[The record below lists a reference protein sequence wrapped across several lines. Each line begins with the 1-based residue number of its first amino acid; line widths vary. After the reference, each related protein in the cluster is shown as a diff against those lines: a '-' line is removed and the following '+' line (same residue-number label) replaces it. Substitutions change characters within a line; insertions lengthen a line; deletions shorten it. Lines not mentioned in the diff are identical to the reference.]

1 MSTVID
7 TSTMVVD
14 GPGGG
19 GAPRGGGLLGGLGL
33 LVRRRMWRDRALL
46 LGSTVVIAIAT
57 LIAYAGPQLVVM
69 TIDDGA
75 KDAVA
80 AAGAGADID
89 VTVPV
94 GNTGGDNITTVRGL
108 PAAQLDPVAQEVP
121 GRLPAETAA
130 LVEDVSTWVVSPE
143 IDVSWSAPGQ
153 EADEAL
159 IEERAIERD
168 SRLGDVLTF
177 GYAQAAATDL
187 VEGRLPTDATG
198 QSRTVD
204 SETAGIG
211 VVPSLG
217 DNGESV
223 FTEPEVIE
231 IALTPAVA
239 DVLEIAVGDVLM
251 LQDVTGVEVALR
263 VTGLVA
269 PADPGAQIWQR
280 FPDAF
285 EPAVVDNPARPL
297 YRRGTVMLS
306 ATTLDE
312 LSTRLGVPFPGTMEL
327 AVSPEELTLDNARVV
342 AAQMRELTQQGDVLG
357 EDVTVTA
364 QVTSS
369 LGPALD
375 AYPARARAALA
386 QTSVVVAGVIAV
398 AAVVIALM
406 ARLLLSRREGD
417 IALERARG
425 ASVPSVAL
433 RMGIESTI
441 VALVGV
447 AAGYGVATLA
457 VGSVAW
463 TNGPALMVALV
474 AVLAAPLLGAAAAR
488 GSWTGRREPANRQDR
503 ARTRRARGARRLTL
517 EALAVVLGILAVVTL
532 RSRGVLQTQTAG
544 IDPFLAAAPVLVA
557 LAIVVIV
564 VRMYPLPMAV
574 IQWGARRTRGV
585 AGVIT
590 LAKARERIPVLPLLA
605 LTLAIA
611 VAVSSGLLVGT
622 VRSGQEQA
630 SWERVGGQVRIDA
643 ELDEASA
650 QQLEDAG
657 AVVSH
662 EYTREFTNVA
672 LGSEYAEAFLM
683 AQDRTYPDIVAESGL
698 VDPQELRDLHATSDQ
713 RAPGDPVPVLVSQ
726 EIADVAVPEDRSEIY
741 IGRTWVPI
749 EVVGVATVTPDG
761 WAEGPFVV
769 APLEALQEFEYET
782 PWTTTLAFVGGEQAA
797 AAVAADPTIPA
808 DAVTTRE
815 GWLAAVRDSALIG
828 GVESLMTIAVATV
841 GLLAAAAL
849 LVTVLHGVRE
859 RGRALAMLRTQGMGS
874 GYGWWLALAELGPL
888 TAAAVLGGAAAGLA
902 ILLLLGGALGLEVLA
917 GGLAAPPLVASP
929 TFIGAVVAGVLVLLI
944 IAVTAEVLAHR
955 RERLSDVLRYGES
968 R

>member
-1 MSTVID
+1 MID
-7 TSTMVVD
+7 TSTMDVD
-14 GPGGG
+14 SPRGARSGRG
-19 GAPRGGGLLGGLGL
+19 GAVLGGLGL

-46 LGSTVVIAIAT
+46 VGSAVVIAIAT
-57 LIAYAGPQLVVM
+57 LIAYAGPQLVLM

-94 GNTGGDNITTVRGL
+94 GNTGGDNITTVRGM
-108 PAAQLDPVAQEVP
+108 PAAELERTAQEVP
-121 GRLPAETAA
+121 ARLPAETAA
-130 LVEDVSTWVVSPE
+130 LVDGVSTWVASPE
-143 IDVSWSAPGQ
+143 IGLSWGASA
-153 EADEAL
+153 EEVDAALDED
-159 IEERAIERD
+159 RAIDRD
-168 SRLGDVLTF
+168 SRLGDQVTF
-177 GYAQAAATDL
+177 GYADAAVVELVDGALPAEATG
-187 VEGRLPTDATG
+187 EGR
-198 QSRTVD
+198 RVE

-211 VVPSLG
+211 VTPSLG
-217 DNGESV
+217 DNGEAV
-223 FTEPEVIE
+223 FTEPEIIE
-231 IALTPAVA
+231 IALTPQVA
-239 DVLEIAVGDVLM
+239 DVLEISVGDVLM
-251 LQDVTGVEVALR
+251 LEDATGVQVALR
-263 VTGLVA
+263 VTGIVV
-269 PADPGAQIWQR
+269 PADPDADVWER

-285 EPAVVDNPARPL
+285 APAVVDNPARPL
-297 YRRGTVMLS
+297 YRRGTVLVS
-306 ATTLDE
+306 APTLDE
-312 LSTRLGVPFPGTMEL
+312 LSTRLGTPFSGTMEL
-327 AVSPEELTLDNARVV
+327 AVTPEALTLDNARVV

-357 EDVTVTA
+357 DEATVTA
-364 QVTSS
+364 QVSS
-369 LGPALD
+369 DLGPALD

-433 RMGIESTI
+433 RMGIESVI
-441 VALVGV
+441 VAVVGV
-447 AAGYGVATLA
+447 AAGYGAATAA
-457 VGSVAW
+457 VGAVPWS
-463 TNGPALMVALV
+463 NGPAFVVALV
-474 AVLAAPLLGAAAAR
+474 AMLAAPALGAAVAR
-488 GSWTGRREPANRQDR
+488 ASWTGRREPANRQDR
-503 ARTRRARGARRLTL
+503 ARKRRARASRRLTL

-532 RSRGVLQTQTAG
+532 RSRGVLQTQTTG

-557 LAIVVIV
+557 LAIVVVV
-564 VRMYPLPMAV
+564 VRLYPIPMAL

-611 VAVSSGLLVGT
+611 VAVSGGLLVGT

-643 ELDEASA
+643 ELDEASVD
-650 QQLEDAG
+650 QLEGAG
-657 AVVSH
+657 AVVSR
-662 EYTREFTNVA
+662 EYTREFTNTA
-672 LGSEYAEAFLM
+672 LGSEYAEAFLL
-683 AQDRTYPDIVAESGL
+683 AQDAAYPDIVAEAGL
-698 VDPQELRDLHATSDQ
+698 EDPQELRDLHATSAE
-713 RAPGDPVPVLVSQ
+713 RSPGDPVPVLVSQ
-726 EIADVAVPEDRSEIY
+726 EIADIVVSEDRSEIY

-749 EVVGVATVTPDG
+749 QVVGVATVTPDG

-769 APLEALQEFEYET
+769 APLEALEEFEYET
-782 PWTTTLAFVGGEQAA
+782 PWTTNLAFVGGDG
-797 AAVAADPTIPA
+797 AVEAVESDPTIA
-808 DAVTTRE
+808 DQAVTTRE
-815 GWLAAVRDSALIG
+815 GWLSAVRDSALIG
-828 GVESLMTIAVATV
+828 GVERLMTIAVATV

-849 LVTVLHGVRE
+849 LVTVLHGVRT
-859 RGRALAMLRTQGMGS
+859 RGRALAMLRTQGMGA

-888 TAAAVLGGAAAGLA
+888 TAAAVVGGAGAGLV

-929 TFIGAVVAGVLVLLI
+929 VFIGAVAAGVLVLLF